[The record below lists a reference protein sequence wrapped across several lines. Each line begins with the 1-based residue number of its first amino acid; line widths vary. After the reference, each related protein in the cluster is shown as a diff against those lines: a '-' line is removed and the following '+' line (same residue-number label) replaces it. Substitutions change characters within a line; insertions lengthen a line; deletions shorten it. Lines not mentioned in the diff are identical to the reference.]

1 MRIFILTILS
11 VSFLFSGISFNKSI
25 SFSNFD
31 DYPGALGVVSGDS
44 FGVDFDLNDVMSLGY
59 DSNIGMLV
67 KANNLPVGL
76 ILRLGI
82 SNANNVTTNTIGLG
96 YDWWTGG
103 EIIKTTLGTN
113 IDYSSRTKVDVE
125 GDDPH
130 EIFISINIGWGF

>member
-1 MRIFILTILS
+1 M
-11 VSFLFSGISFNKSI
+11 
-25 SFSNFD
+25 
-31 DYPGALGVVSGDS
+31 GVVSGDS